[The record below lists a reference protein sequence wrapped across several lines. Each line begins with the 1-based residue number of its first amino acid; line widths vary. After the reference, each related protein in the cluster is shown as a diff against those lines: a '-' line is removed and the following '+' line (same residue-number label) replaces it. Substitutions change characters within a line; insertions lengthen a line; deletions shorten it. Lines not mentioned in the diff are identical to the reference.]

1 MGDLINRQDAI
12 DAVHHSIFDFFD
24 VVEDDEES
32 PITEKDKKLLELNKA
47 ICNNIKELPSAERTV
62 AHIQDFIDYQ
72 TDWLTEHNDL
82 ELEPELEDWV
92 IRFLQD
98 TASCYQKEYL
108 TAQRKGKWILHQ
120 DSRTWE
126 CSECHKYQVVHSEYC
141 MHCGADMRG
150 EQNEC

>member
-1 MGDLINRQDAI
+1 MDLISRQDAI

-32 PITEKDKKLLELNKA
+32 PITEKDKRLLELNKA
-47 ICNNIKELPSAERTV
+47 ICNNIKALPS
-62 AHIQDFIDYQ
+62 
-72 TDWLTEHNDL
+72 
-82 ELEPELEDWV
+82 
-92 IRFLQD
+92 
-98 TASCYQKEYL
+98 
-108 TAQRKGKWILHQ
+108 AQRKGKWILHQ

-150 EQNEC
+150 EDNE

>member
-1 MGDLINRQDAI
+1 MDLISRRAVI
-12 DAVHHSIFDFFD
+12 DILATMQGLCTSKAALTQNSKIWQQ
-24 VVEDDEES
+24 
-32 PITEKDKKLLELNKA
+32 IKD
-47 ICNNIKELPSAERTV
+47 LPSAERTV

-108 TAQRKGKWILHQ
+108 TAERKG
-120 DSRTWE
+120 DE
-126 CSECHKYQVVHSEYC
+126 
-141 MHCGADMRG
+141 
-150 EQNEC
+150 